1 MTSRNPGL
9 SIIKDKRSKGE
20 RVWDRACDSLYLSN
34 RPQFFFGGRGRGG
47 FGFSFFFS
55 HAKPTLDISRIRVKL
70 ILIKY
75 LNCGESFKD
84 IM

>member
-34 RPQFFFGGRGRGG
+34 RPQFFFGGGG
-47 FGFSFFFS
+47 GEGLVLAFFFR
-55 HAKPTLDISRIRVKL
+55 TLNPRW
-70 ILIKY
+70 ILAEY
-75 LNCGESFKD
+75 E
-84 IM
+84 